1 MADVTELLFQAGT
14 VLLAVMLTI
23 GVLAVLGLLAIGRRL
38 RHIRVPSDAGFFTTM
53 HYVPLSLVV
62 LLDLLDLGLD
72 VFSAPISWVLLDR
85 MGLSGLRNI
94 ASFEGL
100 LPFTGPIPTL
110 TIAWVL
116 ARLFHVGDDVRWHED
131 GAPARPTHPALGDMH
146 YYRDAAPT
154 RRRRKPTRIID
165 MDDV

>member
-1 MADVTELLFQAGT
+1 MFDVGGALMEAGAMF
-14 VLLAVMLTI
+14 LMVMLTI
-23 GVLAVLGLLAIGRRL
+23 GVVAVLGLLAIGRSL
-38 RHIRVPSDAGFFTTM
+38 RHIQVPPHAGFFTTM
-53 HYVPLSLVV
+53 HYVPFILVV

-110 TIAWVL
+110 TIAWIM
-116 ARLFHVGDDVRWHED
+116 ARLFHVGDDARWQQY
-131 GAPARPTHPALGDMH
+131 APAHSVYHMRDNRHHYRHP
-146 YYRDAAPT
+146 
-154 RRRRKPTRIID
+154 ID
-165 MDDV
+165 RFDQ